1 MENIICLKLLMTQNW
16 WALSLDRTLYIILRL
31 SVPPNF
37 SENFYTHSV
46 DGLCH
51 QRDFT
56 FESQDSTPM
65 TTVDWIRTE
74 HLTQE
79 KHIYGHVN
87 SLSDL
92 GERDQTK
99 EKKNQQKK
107 RNRAPS
113 WVITAGLAWRWFC
126 FHPSCS
132 LVAQFFLGFSE
143 SWTLSQIPSN
153 LS

>member
-16 WALSLDRTLYIILRL
+16 WALSLHRTLYIILRL

-65 TTVDWIRTE
+65 TTVDWISTE

-79 KHIYGHVN
+79 KQIYGHVN
-87 SLSDL
+87 GLSDF
-92 GERDQTK
+92 GERNQTK
-99 EKKNQQKK
+99 GKKKTKK
-107 RNRAPS
+107 KKKPS
-113 WVITAGLAWRWFC
+113 SELSHHSGPGLALISFPPFLQPR
-126 FHPSCS
+126 CS
-132 LVAQFFLGFSE
+132 IFPWIQWELNSFPNPL
-143 SWTLSQIPSN
+143 
-153 LS
+153 